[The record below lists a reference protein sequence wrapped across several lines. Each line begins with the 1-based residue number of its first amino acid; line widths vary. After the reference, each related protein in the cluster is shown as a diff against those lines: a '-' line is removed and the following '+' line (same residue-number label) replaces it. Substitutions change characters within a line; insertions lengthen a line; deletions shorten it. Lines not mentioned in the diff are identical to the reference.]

1 MHIGDWTF
9 SKEVRLD
16 SLRVRVSK
24 NLQSS
29 DLTHHWEP
37 MIISHFYKM
46 KLTKSLQE
54 FQSLG
59 QSMYTLV
66 TYRLQDHII
75 LSYSLC
81 IPIPSSFSHFHHQP
95 SPPPLETSAPPHGMQ
110 TPCSASDPTGEI
122 PVSWRGVSDL

>member
-29 DLTHHWEP
+29 DLTHHREP

-66 TYRLQDHII
+66 TCRLQDGPYHII
-75 LSYSLC
+75 IFTLHSHPQQFLSL
-81 IPIPSSFSHFHHQP
+81 PSSTFAPGLLKLPLHHMGCKRHARQVIR
-95 SPPPLETSAPPHGMQ
+95 LERFQSV
-110 TPCSASDPTGEI
+110 GE
-122 PVSWRGVSDL
+122 G